1 MVRPVHSESGAR
13 LAQHFKRAAVSY
25 SRRRAVDATVLVQF
39 GDTPLLLRIA
49 NGGVVDIADTIAPL
63 SSWDFSIR
71 ASIDAWERFW
81 QAIPRPGSHDIFA
94 LVKNG
99 EMTIEGNLRP
109 FMANLQFIKDL
120 LAVARE
126 SRA

>member
-1 MVRPVHSESGAR
+1 MRPVHSDNGAQEALR
-13 LAQHFKRAAVSY
+13 FKNAALSY
-25 SRRRAVDATVLVQF
+25 ARKRAVDATVLVQF
-39 GDTPLLLRIA
+39 GDTPLLLRIV
-49 NGGVVDIADTIAPL
+49 NGGVVDIVETIAPL

-71 ASIDAWERFW
+71 ASVDAWLRFW
-81 QAIPRPGSHDIFA
+81 QAVPRSGSHDIFA

-109 FMANLQFIKDL
+109 FMANLQYIKDL

-126 SRA
+126 PRV

>member
-49 NGGVVDIADTIAPL
+49 NGGVAHIAETIPPL
-63 SSWDFSIR
+63 SSWDFSIK
-71 ASIDAWERFW
+71 APAYAWERFW
-81 QAIPRPGSHDIFA
+81 QAIPQPGSHDIFA

-109 FMANLQFIKDL
+109 FMANLQYIKDL
-120 LAVARE
+120 LAIARE
-126 SRA
+126 PRA